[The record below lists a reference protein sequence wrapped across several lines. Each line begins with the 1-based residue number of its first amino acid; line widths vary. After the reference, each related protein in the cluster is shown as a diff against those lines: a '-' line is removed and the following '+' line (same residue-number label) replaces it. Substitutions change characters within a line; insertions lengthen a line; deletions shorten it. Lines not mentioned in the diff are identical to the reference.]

1 MAILP
6 SQGEYSAE
14 AHGVGEAEVVI
25 EVHGDV
31 DLTSG
36 PSLSSLIAG
45 VVRSGP
51 QRLVI
56 DLSDAGTFGSDGLRV
71 LATARR
77 YASSDLDLMVR
88 SPGWLTQR
96 VLEATGA
103 EQICRIE
110 FA

>member
-1 MAILP
+1 MAILS
-6 SQGEYSAE
+6 SQGECSAE

-36 PSLSSLIAG
+36 PSLASLIAG

-51 QRLVI
+51 QRHVI

-77 YASSDLDLMVR
+77 DAFRDLELVVR

-96 VLEATGA
+96 VLDLTGA
-103 EQICRIE
+103 EQVCRIE
-110 FA
+110 D